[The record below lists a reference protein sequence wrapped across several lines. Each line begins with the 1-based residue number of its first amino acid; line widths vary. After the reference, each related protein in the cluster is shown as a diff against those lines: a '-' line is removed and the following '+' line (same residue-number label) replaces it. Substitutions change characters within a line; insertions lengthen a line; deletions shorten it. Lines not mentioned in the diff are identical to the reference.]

1 MKKNRGITLIAL
13 IITVILLLILVG
25 VSVNVIIKGNLFRN
39 AQKAVNGTNAK
50 INEQQTIMD
59 ELMNE
64 WDEIEKDY
72 CSHIWKD
79 GEMLLQPTCTTTGKK
94 QMVCE
99 NCGNLLEV
107 EIPALGHNF
116 VNRVC
121 TRCGEK
127 EPGCENHTFGDWVIT
142 KNSTC
147 VAEGSKKRTC
157 TVCGVEEVET
167 IPATGVHTYGEWQ
180 VTKQATCTADGTKTK
195 TCTGCGTKQVETI
208 PATGVHTYGNW
219 VISKQATCIAEGSKK
234 RTCAVCG
241 VEQVET
247 IPATGV
253 HTYGNWVVTKQATC
267 TADGT
272 RTKTCTGCGAT
283 QNQVIAKLGHNFVNG
298 TCTRCG
304 EKELVIGAN
313 IDYHEYISES
323 GGTVSA
329 SYTSTKTTRGS
340 TNSSDSNTTYSVV
353 KNSGIQWIV
362 LGEENG
368 QIKITTK
375 NIVQPTRGGYTK
387 GNFKLLYLS
396 GQKGYANFIDEL
408 NKISAVYG
416 KGKYADT
423 TKFSS
428 SGGRSFKLEDLGY
441 GELTRIASYK
451 YARHADGKIY
461 RYEAN
466 EIVDG
471 TSTTGGSYTTF
482 NYMTLDA
489 SNSTA
494 ETTASHTWKSLS
506 TTANSYVTMYQYV
519 YSGSLS
525 LPTSVGNADTYY
537 WLASRSFTF
546 NDDNVYYY
554 AHFKGS
560 IGLYGGNNMYTSNGE
575 IRRNL

>member
-25 VSVNVIIKGNLFRN
+25 VSVNVIIKGNLFSN

-50 INEQQTIMD
+50 VNEQQTIMD

-107 EIPALGHNF
+107 EIPALGHNY

-127 EPGCENHTFGDWVIT
+127 EPGCTTHTYGDWVIT
-142 KNSTC
+142 KSPTC

-157 TVCGVEEVET
+157 TVCGVEEIET

-195 TCTGCGTKQVETI
+195 TCTGCG
-208 PATGVHTYGNW
+208 
-219 VISKQATCIAEGSKK
+219 
-234 RTCAVCG
+234 
-241 VEQVET
+241 
-247 IPATGV
+247 
-253 HTYGNWVVTKQATC
+253 
-267 TADGT
+267 
-272 RTKTCTGCGAT
+272 AT
-283 QNQVIAKLGHNFVNG
+283 QSQVIAKLGHNFVNRV
-298 TCTRCG
+298 CTRCG
-304 EKELVIGAN
+304 EKQELVIGAN
-313 IDYHEYISES
+313 INYHEYISES

-340 TNSSDSNTTYSVV
+340 TRSGDSDATYSIVN
-353 KNSGIQWIV
+353 NSGIQWIV

-375 NIVQPTRGGYTK
+375 NIVQSTSGGYTND
-387 GNFKLLYLS
+387 NFKCLMLQ
-396 GQKGYANFIDEL
+396 GQNGDTNFVDEL

-423 TKFSS
+423 TKFST
-428 SGGRSFKLEDLGY
+428 SGGRSFKMED
-441 GELTRIASYK
+441 
-451 YARHADGKIY
+451 
-461 RYEAN
+461 
-466 EIVDG
+466 
-471 TSTTGGSYTTF
+471 
-482 NYMTLDA
+482 
-489 SNSTA
+489 
-494 ETTASHTWKSLS
+494 
-506 TTANSYVTMYQYV
+506 
-519 YSGSLS
+519 
-525 LPTSVGNADTYY
+525 
-537 WLASRSFTF
+537 
-546 NDDNVYYY
+546 
-554 AHFKGS
+554 
-560 IGLYGGNNMYTSNGE
+560 
-575 IRRNL
+575 